1 MRSARK
7 QSEKKTLVTSVRMSE
22 EQHKQI
28 EKNAKKHKMTVSN
41 YMITQAVNGE
51 KGLDPKMM
59 VEIPNLMN
67 MAYSLA
73 KKYEPET
80 YNTMRERTN
89 GLWQGLV

>member
-28 EKNAKKHKMTVSN
+28 EKNAKKNKMSVSN
-41 YMITQAVNGE
+41 YMITKAVNGE
-51 KGLDPKMM
+51 NGIDPKMI
-59 VEIPNLMN
+59 VEIQNLMN

-73 KKYEPET
+73 MKYEPET
-80 YNTMRERTN
+80 YNNMRERTN
-89 GLWQGLV
+89 ELWQGLQ

>member
-7 QSEKKTLVTSVRMSE
+7 QSEKKTLVTSVRMSV

-51 KGLDPKMM
+51 KGIDPKTM
-59 VEIPNLMN
+59 VEFQNLMN

-73 KKYEPET
+73 MKYEPET
-80 YNTMRERTN
+80 YTIMRERTN
-89 GLWQGLV
+89 KLWPESL